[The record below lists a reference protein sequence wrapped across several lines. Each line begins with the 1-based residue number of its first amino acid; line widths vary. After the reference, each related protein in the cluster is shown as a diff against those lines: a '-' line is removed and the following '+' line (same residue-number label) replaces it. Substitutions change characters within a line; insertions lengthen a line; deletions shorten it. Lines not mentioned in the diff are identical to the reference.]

1 MSATQSA
8 KKPRVWVIALIVL
21 AMAAGGGFLI
31 WRTATDPVPGA
42 RNAARRAADALAARA
57 IADGS
62 FGSTVGPVE
71 TEDLTATLRGMGELR
86 PTIEVVD
93 VQVADDQRE
102 ATARLRA
109 EWVIHDG
116 KPAWV
121 QDAFL
126 RLVHGPDGWT
136 GVWQRDLIASGLE
149 DGDRLRAVRLAPERG
164 EIVGADD
171 ERLVWNQDAKRI
183 GLDKTLVAPDVQ
195 PKSAAALAKAVGID
209 VDGYVAKVAGYG
221 PKAYVEATVIRA
233 VGQDEWRMLDA
244 ARRVEGVRIL
254 DAERPLARTSTFARQ
269 LLGTVGEATD
279 DAIRA
284 GQGAVRAGDLV
295 GLSGLQ
301 RAYNQQL
308 MGVTGFVVQAYPDG
322 HPEDPRE
329 LFRVP
334 AVAGQ
339 SLKITLDAGLQRRAE
354 ELLTRSSGRAAVVI
368 VRPSDGAVLA
378 LASKLGDTTA
388 TTQRVYPADFAPV
401 SAIAGSGGA
410 ADAIKALGLTGRFGL
425 GVEIFGAST
434 DDGPLRLSPFAMA
447 MATASVARGS
457 TIAPWLLVDAKP
469 AAPAS
474 GISPEQAEAARR
486 ELRERASRGSLKPL
500 SKIPGAPVLADSDGS
515 LWTVAA
521 RGDLVA
527 VSYDSA
533 KGSVA
538 LMQRLLTGIR

>member
-42 RNAARRAADALAARA
+42 RNAARRAADALAART

-284 GQGAVRAGDLV
+284 GR
-295 GLSGLQ
+295 
-301 RAYNQQL
+301 
-308 MGVTGFVVQAYPDG
+308 
-322 HPEDPRE
+322 
-329 LFRVP
+329 
-334 AVAGQ
+334 
-339 SLKITLDAGLQRRAE
+339 
-354 ELLTRSSGRAAVVI
+354 GR
-368 VRPSDGAVLA
+368 
-378 LASKLGDTTA
+378 
-388 TTQRVYPADFAPV
+388 FAPV
-401 SAIAGSGGA
+401 TWSA
-410 ADAIKALGLTGRFGL
+410 
-425 GVEIFGAST
+425 
-434 DDGPLRLSPFAMA
+434 
-447 MATASVARGS
+447 
-457 TIAPWLLVDAKP
+457 
-469 AAPAS
+469 
-474 GISPEQAEAARR
+474 
-486 ELRERASRGSLKPL
+486 
-500 SKIPGAPVLADSDGS
+500 
-515 LWTVAA
+515 
-521 RGDLVA
+521 
-527 VSYDSA
+527 
-533 KGSVA
+533 
-538 LMQRLLTGIR
+538 